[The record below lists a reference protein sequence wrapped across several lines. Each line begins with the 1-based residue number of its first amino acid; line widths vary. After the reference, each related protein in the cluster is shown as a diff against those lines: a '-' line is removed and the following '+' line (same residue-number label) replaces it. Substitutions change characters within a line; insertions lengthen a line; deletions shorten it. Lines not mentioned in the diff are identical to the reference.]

1 MRLGSLLTYNL
12 SEQIKAY
19 LTIVM
24 VVVEKEKFPTY
35 HKLTHHTIKST
46 KYSQLQSTTYCC

>member
-1 MRLGSLLTYNL
+1 MILGSLLTYNL

-24 VVVEKEKFPTY
+24 VVNSIVT
-35 HKLTHHTIKST
+35 
-46 KYSQLQSTTYCC
+46 Q